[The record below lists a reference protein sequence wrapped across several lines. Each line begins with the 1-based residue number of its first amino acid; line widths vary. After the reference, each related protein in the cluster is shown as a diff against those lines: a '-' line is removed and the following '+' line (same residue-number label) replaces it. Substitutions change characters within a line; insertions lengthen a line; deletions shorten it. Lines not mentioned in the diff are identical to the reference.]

1 MLLILEQKQNECPDM
16 MAEFLVVCISTLYFM
31 FYNIPMMK
39 CKICQI
45 AANINIK
52 KKQTLKMKGLH

>member
-1 MLLILEQKQNECPDM
+1 MLKILEQKQNECPDM
-16 MAEFLVVCISTLYFM
+16 MAEFLVVRISTLYFM
-31 FYNIPMMK
+31 FYKIPMMK

-52 KKQTLKMKGLH
+52 TQDSGTI